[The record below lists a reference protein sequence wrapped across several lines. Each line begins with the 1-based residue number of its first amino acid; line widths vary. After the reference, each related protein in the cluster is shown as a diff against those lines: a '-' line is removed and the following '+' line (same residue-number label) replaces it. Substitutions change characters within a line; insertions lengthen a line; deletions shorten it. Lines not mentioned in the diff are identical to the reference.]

1 MTLPETILSKLER
14 EHRGINNAMRR
25 EDLLQ
30 YLWRY
35 DSGMTDRIMRKLVKS
50 IPSICSCE
58 RGYYLPKNRYEADYA
73 IAYLKKKIFPLWDD
87 IKRIQDAYPEF
98 YEHGQLELPL

>member
-1 MTLPETILSKLER
+1 MTLPEIILSKLER

-35 DSGMTDRIMRKLVKS
+35 DPGMTDRIMRKLVKLNS
-50 IPSICSCE
+50 RICSCE
-58 RGYYLPKNRYEADYA
+58 KGYYIAKHKHESDYS
-73 IAYLKKKIFPLWDD
+73 INYLKKKIFPLWDD

-98 YEHGQLELPL
+98 YEQGQLELPL